1 MHFRTDQLL
10 AFLGENGNAVDL
22 AKVREHLPLCDDCRA
37 QFEELQAWYVNLSD
51 RTLWA
56 VRPLQTE
63 PVELLGIVALS
74 ARAAAEDA
82 AADDLVATL
91 PADRVEAWKAA
102 CAAPAHRTAGLVRRL
117 IREARARYAR
127 VPVDALT
134 ILDVAVEIAES
145 LTPRTLHLEGELW
158 KERGNAFRHL
168 GHYPEAL
175 RALDKAERAYGK
187 VPVAEFDRA
196 FVLWARATVY
206 WAMKHFDDARALAS
220 RAEETFRE
228 YHDEVHAAQVQL
240 LEGGVRFDEG
250 DIAGAR
256 TVFESVRP
264 AVEQFEDEETL
275 ARLFANLCTCDIRL
289 GNLSRGRVCGV
300 RAAALFARLGM
311 DTEALRLF
319 WSVAEAMAAASNR
332 DVALAQLR
340 DTAAQFESIGMLGV
354 AADVSL
360 DTLRMLLDDGKYEEA
375 ARLSALLAA
384 RFRQENVAIDAA
396 HAFAYFQEAAAALE
410 ATPALVDYLR
420 YYLTARADGED
431 VRFAPTD
438 GLPN

>member
-1 MHFRTDQLL
+1 MHFRTDELL
-10 AFLGENGNAVDL
+10 AFLGDDGNLVDL

-37 QFEELQAWYVNLSD
+37 QFEELETWYVYLSD
-51 RTLWA
+51 RTLWP
-56 VRPLQTE
+56 VRPRQTE
-63 PVELLGIVALS
+63 TVEPLGIIALS

-82 AADDLVATL
+82 AADSLIATL
-91 PADRVEAWKAA
+91 PADRVETWKAA
-102 CAAPAHRTAGLVRRL
+102 CGAPAYRTAGLVRRL

-134 ILDVAVEIAES
+134 ILDIALEIAES
-145 LTPRTLHLEGELW
+145 LAPRTLHLEGELW
-158 KERGNAFRHL
+158 KERGNALRHL
-168 GHYPEAL
+168 GRYPEAL

-196 FVLWARATVY
+196 FVLWARATVL
-206 WAMKHFDDARALAS
+206 WAMKRFDDARALAS

-228 YHDEVHAAQVQL
+228 YHDEIHAAKVQL
-240 LEGGVRFDEG
+240 LEGGIRFDEG
-250 DIAGAR
+250 DIVGAR
-256 TVFESVRP
+256 TVFEAVRP
-264 AVEQFEDEETL
+264 DIEQFEDEETL

-289 GNLSRGRVCGV
+289 GNRSRGRAYGA
-300 RAAALFARLGM
+300 RAAALFAHLGM

-319 WSVAEAMAAASNR
+319 WSVAEAMAAVDNR
-332 DVALAQLR
+332 DSALAQLR
-340 DTAAQFESIGMLGV
+340 ATAAQFASVGMLGV

-360 DTLRMLLDDGKYEEA
+360 DTLRLLLDDGKYEEA
-375 ARLSALLAA
+375 ARLAALLAA
-384 RFRQENVAIDAA
+384 RFRQENVAIDTA
-396 HAFAYFQEAAAALE
+396 HAFAYFQEAAAALQ

-420 YYLTARADGED
+420 YYLTARADGQD